1 MGTWSNSNHGWYG
14 DDMDSSD
21 GTNEKKLVVRN
32 HQATATSRH
41 AGRPVALHTETDW

>member
-1 MGTWSNSNHGWYG
+1 MGTWSNSDHSWNA

-32 HQATATSRH
+32 H
-41 AGRPVALHTETDW
+41 GEPPL